1 MTLEIRVPDIGDFK
15 EVEVIELVV
24 KPGDTVAVEDPL
36 ITVESDKAT
45 MDIPAPSAGVV
56 RELKVKTGD
65 KVSQG
70 TLIALLDPV
79 DLAADATPSEESKP
93 AKAAPAKAAQ
103 PEAPAEPHEAA
114 IEAEEPAAEASGD
127 LELRTTPQPPPTLP
141 RGAATVGGSA
151 SAKAHASPSV
161 RKFARELGVQLGLVK
176 GTGPK
181 NRIQKSDVTT
191 FIKGVVSGTSV
202 SASGGFALPEIPP
215 IDFSRF
221 GEVETK
227 PLSKIKRLTGQSLH
241 RSWITVPHVT
251 QFNEADFTEAEEF
264 RQSKAADA
272 ERAGVKLTPVSFLLK
287 ACVAALRRFPE
298 FNASLSPDGAS
309 LIYKKYFHIGVAVD
323 TDQGLVVP
331 VVHDV
336 DQKGLFDIAREL
348 RDLAVRA
355 RERKLR
361 PADLEGGCFT
371 VSSLGG
377 VGGTH
382 FTPIINVPEVAILGV
397 SRATTRPIYID
408 GELVPR
414 LILPFSL
421 SYDHRV
427 IDGMLGAQFTEYL
440 RTVLSDIRHI
450 LL

>member
-1 MTLEIRVPDIGDFK
+1 MALEIRVPDIGNFK
-15 EVEVIELVV
+15 EVEVIDLLVQ
-24 KPGDTVAVEDPL
+24 PGAVIAVEDSL

-45 MDIPAPSAGVV
+45 MDIPSPSAGVLL
-56 RELKVKTGD
+56 ELKVQQGD
-65 KVSQG
+65 KVAQG
-70 TLIALLDPV
+70 TLIALLDPAV
-79 DLAADATPSEESKP
+79 ADAAAAKSTP
-93 AKAAPAKAAQ
+93 APAK
-103 PEAPAEPHEAA
+103 PT
-114 IEAEEPAAEASGD
+114 PAAAEKTVAAAEMAPSSP
-127 LELRTTPQPPPTLP
+127 TPQPPPTLP
-141 RGAATVGGSA
+141 RGSVVAGDSA

-181 NRIQKSDVTT
+181 NRIQKSDVTA
-191 FIKGVVSGTSV
+191 FVKGIVSGTSV
-202 SASGGFALPEIPP
+202 SARGGFALPEIPP

-221 GEVETK
+221 GTIESK
-227 PLSKIKRLTGQSLH
+227 PLSKVKRLTGQNLH

-264 RQSKAADA
+264 RKSKAAEA
-272 ERAGVKLTPVSFLLK
+272 ERAGIKLTPVSFLLK
-287 ACVAALRRFPE
+287 ACVAALRRYPE
-298 FNASLSPDGAS
+298 FNASLAPDGEA

-348 RDLAVRA
+348 RDLAVKA

-377 VGGTH
+377 VGGTQ

-397 SRATTRPIYID
+397 SRATLRPVYLE

-427 IDGMLGAQFTEYL
+427 IDGMLAAEFTEYL
-440 RTVLSDIRHI
+440 RTILSDIRHI

>member
-1 MTLEIRVPDIGDFK
+1 MALEIRVPDIGNFK
-15 EVEVIELVV
+15 EVEVIDLLV
-24 KPGDTVAVEDPL
+24 KPGASVAVEDSL

-45 MDIPAPSAGVV
+45 MDIPSPAAGVILELTV
-56 RELKVKTGD
+56 RQGD

-70 TLIALLDPV
+70 SVIALLDPAG
-79 DLAADATPSEESKP
+79 DGAAAKTPPASAKP
-93 AKAAPAKAAQ
+93 IAAPAPASVKAA
-103 PEAPAEPHEAA
+103 APP
-114 IEAEEPAAEASGD
+114 
-127 LELRTTPQPPPTLP
+127 TPQPPPTLP
-141 RGAATVGGSA
+141 RGTVVAGDSA
-151 SAKAHASPSV
+151 SAKAHASPSI

-181 NRIQKSDVTT
+181 NRIQKSDVTA
-191 FIKGVVSGTSV
+191 FVKGVVSGTSV
-202 SASGGFALPEIPP
+202 SARGGFALPEIPP

-221 GEVETK
+221 GAIESK
-227 PLSKIKRLTGQSLH
+227 PLSKIKRLTGQNLH

-264 RQSKAADA
+264 RKSKAAEA
-272 ERAGVKLTPVSFLLK
+272 ERAGIKLTPVSFLLK
-287 ACVAALRRFPE
+287 ACVAALRRYPE
-298 FNASLSPDGAS
+298 FNASLSPDGEA

-348 RDLAVRA
+348 RDLASKA
-355 RERKLR
+355 RDRKLR
-361 PADLEGGCFT
+361 PADFEGGCFT

-377 VGGTH
+377 VGGTQ

-397 SRATTRPIYID
+397 SRATLRPIYVD

-427 IDGMLGAQFTEYL
+427 IDGMLAAEFTEYL
-440 RTVLSDIRHI
+440 RTILSDIRHI